1 MMRMRW
7 FGPAAALGAVL
18 LASAPAVAKDALA
31 SAPAAATMDVR
42 APVSGT
48 PAFDVSVPAGWMWG
62 MDPFG
67 NLHLTRANRS
77 AVVQLRIV
85 DGEDAKRTYPDL
97 AAEIL
102 ESAGATPFTGNAPSS
117 IAGITGESFDS
128 SMVAGGMRIDLEL
141 VLARLDAGH
150 VASLAL
156 VKPVGIADADLA
168 AMKALLA
175 RVKLVRD

>member
-1 MMRMRW
+1 MLRRRW
-7 FGPAAALGAVL
+7 FGPTAALGMAL

-31 SAPAAATMDVR
+31 SAPAAAAMNVR
-42 APVSGT
+42 APVSGA
-48 PAFDVSVPAGWMWG
+48 PAFDVSVPAGWMWQ

-67 NLHLTRANRS
+67 NLHLTRENRS

-102 ESAGATPFTGNAPSS
+102 ESAGATPFTGSAPSS
-117 IAGITGESFDS
+117 IAGIAGESFDS
-128 SMVAGGMRIDLEL
+128 TMVAGGMRIDLKI

-150 VASLAL
+150 VATLAM
-156 VKPVGIADADLA
+156 VKPVGIADADLE
-168 AMKALLA
+168 AMNALLA